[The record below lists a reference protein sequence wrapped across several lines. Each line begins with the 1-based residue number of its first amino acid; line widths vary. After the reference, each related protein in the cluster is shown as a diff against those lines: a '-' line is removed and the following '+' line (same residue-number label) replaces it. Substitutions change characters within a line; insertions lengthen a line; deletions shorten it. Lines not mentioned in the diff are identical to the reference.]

1 MELYVLRHGIAAER
15 GSGEFP
21 SDSQRTLTADGIK
34 KLRRIV
40 GAMQSLD
47 LSFDLILSSP
57 YARARQTADI
67 VAKSLGLERVLEI
80 STVLEPGAD
89 LEALIADLASRR
101 KDAERVLLVGHEP
114 MLSSLISLL
123 VSGETDLEITLKKG
137 GLCKLAIRTMSPGR
151 CATLEWLLT
160 PRHLAA
166 IR

>member
-1 MELYVLRHGIAAER
+1 MELYILRHGIAAER

-21 SDSQRTLTADGIK
+21 SDSQRPLTPDGIK
-34 KLRRIV
+34 KFRRIV

-47 LSFDLILSSP
+47 LTFDLILSSP

-67 VAKSLGLERVLEI
+67 VAKGLGLERGLAL
-80 STVLEPGAD
+80 SALLEPGAD

-123 VSGETDLEITLKKG
+123 VSGEADLEITLKKG

-160 PRHLAA
+160 PKHLAA

>member
-1 MELYVLRHGIAAER
+1 MELYILRHGIAAER
-15 GSGEFP
+15 GIGGEP
-21 SDSQRTLTADGIK
+21 SDSQRPLTPDGIK

-47 LSFDLILSSP
+47 LTFDLILSSP

-67 VAKSLGLERVLEI
+67 VAKGLGLERALEL
-80 STVLEPGAD
+80 SALLEPGAD

-101 KDAERVLLVGHEP
+101 KDADRVLVVGHEP

-123 VSGETDLEITLKKG
+123 VSGDTDLEITLKKG
-137 GLCKLAIRTMSPGR
+137 GLCKLAIRTISPGR
-151 CATLEWLLT
+151 CATLEWLLA
-160 PRHLAA
+160 PKHLAV